1 MRQTIL
7 IGSKSVEMVANAATP
22 FRFRNVFKKDL
33 LKIFSN
39 TSEDNVSAQLEAGQM
54 LAFIMNKQAEGVDM
68 NKLTEEQFYTW
79 LEDFSSSDMYDSL
92 EAVVSLWQATGE
104 TSSTPKNR
112 TGKYKGVQHSLVY
125 A

>member
-79 LEDFSSSDMYDSL
+79 LEGFSSSDMYDSL

-104 TSSTPKNR
+104 TSSTPK
-112 TGKYKGVQHSLVY
+112 K
-125 A
+125 